1 MTQNWQILLP
11 AILAGN
17 FLFLPANSIFHLHL
31 AGKMALWHTMY
42 STAIQLSTMYRRFG
56 TSYGM
61 WHCGIHDVTPN
72 RNSIIEIRGQS
83 KQQYQWRRWWKS

>member
-31 AGKMALWHTMY
+31 AGKMALWHTMLKDEQVLL
-42 STAIQLSTMYRRFG
+42 A
-56 TSYGM
+56 
-61 WHCGIHDVTPN
+61 
-72 RNSIIEIRGQS
+72 EI
-83 KQQYQWRRWWKS
+83 YQ